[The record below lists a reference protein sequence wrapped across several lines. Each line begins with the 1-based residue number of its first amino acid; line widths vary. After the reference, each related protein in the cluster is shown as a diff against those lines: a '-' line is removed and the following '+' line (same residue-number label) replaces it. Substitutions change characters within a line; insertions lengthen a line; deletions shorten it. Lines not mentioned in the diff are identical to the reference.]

1 MTSVSA
7 ASFLGAEIAPES
19 IVAAFGVNLAT
30 DVAIAST
37 VPLPTT
43 LLGTKVTIRDSAG
56 TSRDAPLFFVAPSQV
71 NYQVPPGTAE
81 GDAAVTVTVNNNV
94 VGMGAM
100 KVAKVAPGLFSA
112 NATGTGI
119 ISAVILRIRN
129 GVQTFETV
137 TANPI
142 DLGPETDTVYLLAYG
157 VGLRGRTNAANI
169 SVNLGGTV
177 KNLNPNLFEDAF
189 AVSGFVGLDQIN
201 IVLPRTL
208 IGRGLINVV
217 LTVDN
222 KVSNTVQIAIK

>member
-1 MTSVSA
+1 
-7 ASFLGAEIAPES
+7 
-19 IVAAFGVNLAT
+19 
-30 DVAIAST
+30 
-37 VPLPTT
+37 
-43 LLGTKVTIRDSAG
+43 
-56 TSRDAPLFFVAPSQV
+56 
-71 NYQVPPGTAE
+71 
-81 GDAAVTVTVNNNV
+81 
-94 VGMGAM
+94 
-100 KVAKVAPGLFSA
+100 
-112 NATGTGI
+112 
-119 ISAVILRIRN
+119 
-129 GVQTFETV
+129 FETV

-177 KNLNPNLFEDAF
+177 KTLNPNLFEDAF